1 MNFARKVAHAHTH
14 RMLHTWNN
22 DGCISSVWEIPSQ
35 GIVYVY
41 QIFTLYNL
49 NISYCLWASISFS
62 INEDNDTSQGCFE
75 Y

>member
-14 RMLHTWNN
+14 RMLNIWNN

-35 GIVYVY
+35 GIVYVC

-62 INEDNDTSQGCFE
+62 TNENNDTSQGCFE